1 MNNDI
6 LEYQYPVD
14 ILDSQWNPTITV
26 RLKDEFKTSSKCRSC
41 GATIYRALTTKGKK
55 IPISKKIEG
64 NGDTYWIAHFTDC
77 PGATNFRK

>member
-6 LEYQYPVD
+6 LDFCHPVD

-55 IPISKKIEG
+55 IPISKKTDG
-64 NGDTYWIAHFTDC
+64 NGDVFWIAHFVDC
-77 PGATNFRK
+77 PNAKDFK